1 MKILKKILNLPKYL
15 SIRLDDKLFALKLWH
30 YGIEKKRYYVCGG
43 MPIIEIKEN
52 GHFTFGDG
60 LTMVNNQKFSTLGR
74 ITKCK
79 LLVYSDANLTLG
91 NNVAM
96 SNTTIVA
103 TKEISIG
110 NRVMIGGGVTIVDS
124 DFHSMNADNWFTLKD
139 ETEMISLPV
148 KIGNN
153 VFIGMDSIILK
164 GVSIGN
170 NVRIAA
176 ASVVTQSIPDN
187 QIWGGNP
194 AKFIKEIQ

>member
-1 MKILKKILNLPKYL
+1 
-15 SIRLDDKLFALKLWH
+15 
-30 YGIEKKRYYVCGG
+30 

-52 GHFTFGDG
+52 VQFSFGDG
-60 LTMVNNQKFSTLGR
+60 LTMVNNQVFSTLGQ

-79 LLVYSDANLTLG
+79 LLVYSNAKLILG
-91 NNVAM
+91 DNVAM

-110 NRVMIGGGVTIVDS
+110 NKVMIGGGVTIVDS

-139 ETEMISLPV
+139 EIEMISLPV

-176 ASVVTQSIPDN
+176 ASVVTQNIPDN